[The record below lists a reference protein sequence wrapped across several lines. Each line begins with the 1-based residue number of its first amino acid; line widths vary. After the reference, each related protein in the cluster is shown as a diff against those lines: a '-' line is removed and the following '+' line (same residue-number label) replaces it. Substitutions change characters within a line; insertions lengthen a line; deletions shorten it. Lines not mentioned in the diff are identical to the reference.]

1 MYIILLSVHMHINN
15 LYICYTLLSPR
26 FLYFLIHFAWALIGV
41 GKSVGNNI
49 LLFSINSFFFSQF
62 RFCDLRQFGTIEFGI
77 LIFCVKLRVKLIKT
91 CKT

>member
-26 FLYFLIHFAWALIGV
+26 FLYFLIHFAWALVGV

-49 LLFSINSFFFSQF
+49 LLFSINSSFFLNFDF
-62 RFCDLRQFGTIEFGI
+62 VTCVNLAPLNLVYRFFVSSSG
-77 LIFCVKLRVKLIKT
+77 
-91 CKT
+91 